1 MASFEQHVN
10 TAVIITGISIA
21 PLYSSSLVDLNQALT
36 LLFFGM
42 IGGVLPDM
50 DLENSKPLQIT
61 SSILSLF
68 VPLLAIL
75 ILLESLSIIKML
87 VMWFLFAGIL
97 HFMIFKVLLNLTV
110 HRGIIHSIPMGIFL
124 SQILAISFF
133 HLFHYPELFSI
144 LCGIFLFLGF
154 IIHLLLDE
162 FISLNVFG
170 SKFKKSLGSAF
181 KLYQKDNLL
190 GSLFLYVAIIALYI
204 SYPFNLKYFFDI
216 YQSLQNITL

>member
-21 PLYSSSLVDLNQALT
+21 PLYSSSLIDLNQALA
-36 LLFFGM
+36 LLLFGM

-61 SSILSLF
+61 SSILSIF

-87 VMWFLFAGIL
+87 VMWFIFAGML
-97 HFMIFKVLLNLTV
+97 HFMIFKVLLNLTI
-110 HRGIIHSIPMGIFL
+110 HRGIIHSVPMGIFL
-124 SQILAISFF
+124 SQALAISFF
-133 HLFHYPELFSI
+133 HFFHYPELFSI
-144 LCGIFLFLGF
+144 LCGLFLFLGF
-154 IIHLLLDE
+154 VIHLLLDE

-170 SKFKKSLGSAF
+170 STFKKSLGSAF
-181 KLYQKDNLL
+181 KFYQKDNLL
-190 GSLFLYVAIIALYI
+190 GSLFLYVAIITLYI
-204 SYPFNLKYFFDI
+204 SYPFNLEYFSDI